1 MTTEDPETPPAAPR
15 KRNLFE
21 ILVQSMR
28 KDKPDPAAP
37 GAFDT
42 AALSQLEDSK
52 QEMIR
57 GVMSLSAK
65 VAREIMIPRVDVVAV
80 SVEIPLSR
88 LVKLID
94 DAGHSRI
101 PVYTDRIDDIA
112 GILYVKDLLQFIGT
126 RPRKFDL
133 RKILHKPYFVPETMP
148 LDDLLLEFKRRML
161 HLTCVLDEY
170 GGFAGIVT
178 LEDILEEIVGEI
190 KDEFDEDELP
200 EIKKLGRNSFE
211 VNPHMTISDFNEETG
226 AALPTGEFDTIG
238 GLVYDLFGKIPKKN
252 ETVRREG
259 TMFRVKS
266 IKGTRINRII
276 VTLARS

>member
-1 MTTEDPETPPAAPR
+1 MTTEDPEIPPAATR
-15 KRNLFE
+15 KKSLIKTLARRL
-21 ILVQSMR
+21 R
-28 KDKPDPAAP
+28 KDSPDPAAR
-37 GAFDT
+37 GAIDT

-65 VAREIMIPRVDVVAV
+65 VAREIMIPRVDVEAV
-80 SVEIPLSR
+80 SVDITLAR

-101 PVYTDRIDDIA
+101 PVYMDRIDDIA
-112 GILYVKDLLQFIGT
+112 GILYVKDLLQYIGA

-148 LDDLLLEFKRRML
+148 LDDLLLEFKRRTL
-161 HLTCVLDEY
+161 HLACVLDEY

-200 EIKKLGRNSFE
+200 EIKKTGRTSFE

-226 AALPTGEFDTIG
+226 ASLPTGEFDTIG

-252 ETVRREG
+252 ETVRHEG